1 MNKVGVV
8 LSGCGHQDGSEIHEA
23 VFTLHALEKAGAE
36 AIIMA
41 PDMDQFH
48 VINHLNGNEDLSES
62 RNILVE
68 SARIAR
74 GKVVDVAS
82 VSGHQLDALIFP
94 GGTGMAKNIFDY
106 SMAGINCTV
115 ISDVQKL
122 VVEILEANKP
132 LGAICIAPVMV
143 AKVLEFLGRT
153 GTVTGGFNVEINNDI
168 KAMGINTIEAGA
180 EAGAV
185 AGQHHG
191 AHVDLRRQRLAD
203 FDQGL
208 KQRPVQGVVPLGAVQ
223 PHLGHRAMALQLQD
237 LAHRFARLSCARS
250 MPTRSRHRVNICR

>member
-23 VFTLHALEKAGAE
+23 VFTLHAIEKAGAE

-48 VINHLNGNEDLSES
+48 VINHLNGNEELSES

-115 ISDVQKL
+115 ISDVQRL
-122 VVEILEANKP
+122 VVEILEADKP
-132 LGAICIAPVMV
+132 LGAICIAPVMI
-143 AKVLEFLGRT
+143 AKVLEYLGRT

-168 KAMGINTIEAGA
+168 RAMGINAVEVGA
-180 EAGAV
+180 EEIV
-185 AGQHHG
+185 
-191 AHVDLRRQRLAD
+191 VDKENKLVTTPAYVEA
-203 FDQGL
+203 
-208 KQRPVQGVVPLGAVQ
+208 K
-223 PHLGHRAMALQLQD
+223 
-237 LAHRFARLSCARS
+237 S
-250 MPTRSRHRVNICR
+250 MNESFTGIEKLVNKVLELI

>member
-48 VINHLNGNEDLSES
+48 VINHLNGNEDLTES

-115 ISDVQKL
+115 ISDVQRL
-122 VVEILEANKP
+122 VVEILEADKP

-153 GTVTGGFNVEINNDI
+153 GTVTGGFNDEINNDI
-168 KAMGINTIEAGA
+168 KAMGINTIEVGA
-180 EAGAV
+180 EEIV
-185 AGQHHG
+185 
-191 AHVDLRRQRLAD
+191 VDKENKIVTTPAYVEA
-203 FDQGL
+203 
-208 KQRPVQGVVPLGAVQ
+208 K
-223 PHLGHRAMALQLQD
+223 
-237 LAHRFARLSCARS
+237 S
-250 MPTRSRHRVNICR
+250 MNESFTGIEKLVNKVLDMI

>member
-115 ISDVQKL
+115 ISDVQRL
-122 VVEILEANKP
+122 VVEILEADKP

-143 AKVLEFLGRT
+143 AKILEFLGRT

-168 KAMGINTIEAGA
+168 KAMGINTIEVGA
-180 EAGAV
+180 EEIV
-185 AGQHHG
+185 
-191 AHVDLRRQRLAD
+191 VDKENKIVTTPAYVEA
-203 FDQGL
+203 
-208 KQRPVQGVVPLGAVQ
+208 K
-223 PHLGHRAMALQLQD
+223 
-237 LAHRFARLSCARS
+237 S
-250 MPTRSRHRVNICR
+250 MNESFTGIEKLVNKVLDMI

>member
-48 VINHLNGNEDLSES
+48 VINHLNGNEDLTES

-82 VSGHQLDALIFP
+82 VSGHLLDALIFP

-115 ISDVQKL
+115 ISDVQRL
-122 VVEILEANKP
+122 VVEILEADKP

-168 KAMGINTIEAGA
+168 KAMGINTIEVGA
-180 EAGAV
+180 EEIV
-185 AGQHHG
+185 
-191 AHVDLRRQRLAD
+191 VDKENKIVTTPAYVEA
-203 FDQGL
+203 
-208 KQRPVQGVVPLGAVQ
+208 K
-223 PHLGHRAMALQLQD
+223 
-237 LAHRFARLSCARS
+237 S
-250 MPTRSRHRVNICR
+250 MNEAFTGIEKLVNKVLDMI

>member
-23 VFTLHALEKAGAE
+23 VFTLHAIEKAGAE

-115 ISDVQKL
+115 ISDVQRL
-122 VVEILEANKP
+122 VVEILEADKP
-132 LGAICIAPVMV
+132 LGAICIAPVMI
-143 AKVLEFLGRT
+143 AKVLEYLGRT

-168 KAMGINTIEAGA
+168 RAMGINAVEVGA
-180 EAGAV
+180 EEIV
-185 AGQHHG
+185 
-191 AHVDLRRQRLAD
+191 VDKENKIVTTPAYVD
-203 FDQGL
+203 A
-208 KQRPVQGVVPLGAVQ
+208 KS
-223 PHLGHRAMALQLQD
+223 MNE
-237 LAHRFARLSCARS
+237 SC
-250 MPTRSRHRVNICR
+250 TGIEKLVNKVLELI

>member
-115 ISDVQKL
+115 ISDVQRL
-122 VVEILEANKP
+122 VVEILEADKP

-153 GTVTGGFNVEINNDI
+153 GTVTGGFNDEINNDI
-168 KAMGINTIEAGA
+168 KAMGINTIEVGA
-180 EAGAV
+180 EEIV
-185 AGQHHG
+185 
-191 AHVDLRRQRLAD
+191 VDKENKIVTTPAYVEA
-203 FDQGL
+203 
-208 KQRPVQGVVPLGAVQ
+208 K
-223 PHLGHRAMALQLQD
+223 
-237 LAHRFARLSCARS
+237 S
-250 MPTRSRHRVNICR
+250 MNESFTGIEKLVNKVLDMI

>member
-106 SMAGINCTV
+106 SMAGINCIV
-115 ISDVQKL
+115 ISDVQRL
-122 VVEILEANKP
+122 VVEILEADKP

-168 KAMGINTIEAGA
+168 KAMGINTIEVGA
-180 EAGAV
+180 EEIV
-185 AGQHHG
+185 
-191 AHVDLRRQRLAD
+191 VDKENKIVTTPAYVEA
-203 FDQGL
+203 
-208 KQRPVQGVVPLGAVQ
+208 K
-223 PHLGHRAMALQLQD
+223 
-237 LAHRFARLSCARS
+237 S
-250 MPTRSRHRVNICR
+250 MNEAFTGIEKLVNKVLDMI

>member
-115 ISDVQKL
+115 ISDVQRL
-122 VVEILEANKP
+122 VVEILEADKP

-143 AKVLEFLGRT
+143 AKILEFLGRT
-153 GTVTGGFNVEINNDI
+153 GTVTGGFNGEINNDI
-168 KAMGINTIEAGA
+168 KAMGINTIEVGA
-180 EAGAV
+180 EEIV
-185 AGQHHG
+185 
-191 AHVDLRRQRLAD
+191 VDKENKIVTTPAYVEA
-203 FDQGL
+203 
-208 KQRPVQGVVPLGAVQ
+208 K
-223 PHLGHRAMALQLQD
+223 
-237 LAHRFARLSCARS
+237 S
-250 MPTRSRHRVNICR
+250 MNESFTGIEKLVNKVLDMI

>member
-23 VFTLHALEKAGAE
+23 VFTLHALEKAEAE

-115 ISDVQKL
+115 ISDVQRL
-122 VVEILEANKP
+122 VVEILEADKP

-168 KAMGINTIEAGA
+168 KAMGINTIKVGA
-180 EAGAV
+180 EEIVIDKENKIVTTPAYVEA
-185 AGQHHG
+185 
-191 AHVDLRRQRLAD
+191 
-203 FDQGL
+203 
-208 KQRPVQGVVPLGAVQ
+208 K
-223 PHLGHRAMALQLQD
+223 
-237 LAHRFARLSCARS
+237 S
-250 MPTRSRHRVNICR
+250 MNESFTGIEKLVNKVLDMI

>member
-48 VINHLNGNEDLSES
+48 VINHLNGNEDLTES

-115 ISDVQKL
+115 ISDVQRL
-122 VVEILEANKP
+122 VVEILEADKP

-143 AKVLEFLGRT
+143 AKVLEFLGRA
-153 GTVTGGFNVEINNDI
+153 GTVTGGFNDEINNDI
-168 KAMGINTIEAGA
+168 KAMGINTIEVGA
-180 EAGAV
+180 EEIV
-185 AGQHHG
+185 
-191 AHVDLRRQRLAD
+191 VDKENKIVTTPAYVEA
-203 FDQGL
+203 
-208 KQRPVQGVVPLGAVQ
+208 K
-223 PHLGHRAMALQLQD
+223 
-237 LAHRFARLSCARS
+237 S
-250 MPTRSRHRVNICR
+250 MNESFTGIEKLVNKVLDMI

>member
-82 VSGHQLDALIFP
+82 VSGHQVDALIFP

-115 ISDVQKL
+115 ISDVQRL
-122 VVEILEANKP
+122 VVEILEGDKP

-168 KAMGINTIEAGA
+168 KAMGINTIEVGA
-180 EAGAV
+180 EEIV
-185 AGQHHG
+185 
-191 AHVDLRRQRLAD
+191 VDKENKIVTTPAYVEA
-203 FDQGL
+203 
-208 KQRPVQGVVPLGAVQ
+208 K
-223 PHLGHRAMALQLQD
+223 
-237 LAHRFARLSCARS
+237 S
-250 MPTRSRHRVNICR
+250 MNESFTGIEKLVNKVLDMI

>member
-115 ISDVQKL
+115 ISDVQRL
-122 VVEILEANKP
+122 VVEILEADKP

-143 AKVLEFLGRT
+143 AKILEYLGRT

-168 KAMGINTIEAGA
+168 KAMGINTIEVGA
-180 EAGAV
+180 EEIVIDKENKIVTTPAYVEA
-185 AGQHHG
+185 
-191 AHVDLRRQRLAD
+191 
-203 FDQGL
+203 
-208 KQRPVQGVVPLGAVQ
+208 K
-223 PHLGHRAMALQLQD
+223 
-237 LAHRFARLSCARS
+237 S
-250 MPTRSRHRVNICR
+250 MNESFTGIEKLVNKVLDMI

>member
-115 ISDVQKL
+115 ISDVQRL
-122 VVEILEANKP
+122 VVEILEADKP

-168 KAMGINTIEAGA
+168 KAMGINTIEVGA
-180 EAGAV
+180 EEIV
-185 AGQHHG
+185 
-191 AHVDLRRQRLAD
+191 VDKENKIVTTPAYVEA
-203 FDQGL
+203 
-208 KQRPVQGVVPLGAVQ
+208 K
-223 PHLGHRAMALQLQD
+223 
-237 LAHRFARLSCARS
+237 S
-250 MPTRSRHRVNICR
+250 MNESFTGIEKLVNKVLDMIN

>member
-48 VINHLNGNEDLSES
+48 VINHLNGNEDLTES

-115 ISDVQKL
+115 ISDVQRL
-122 VVEILEANKP
+122 VVEILEADKP

-168 KAMGINTIEAGA
+168 KAMGINTIEGGA
-180 EAGAV
+180 EEIV
-185 AGQHHG
+185 
-191 AHVDLRRQRLAD
+191 VDKENKIVTTPAYVD
-203 FDQGL
+203 A
-208 KQRPVQGVVPLGAVQ
+208 K
-223 PHLGHRAMALQLQD
+223 
-237 LAHRFARLSCARS
+237 S
-250 MPTRSRHRVNICR
+250 MNESFTGIEKLVNKVLDMI

>member
-23 VFTLHALEKAGAE
+23 VFTLHALEKADAE

-48 VINHLNGNEDLSES
+48 VINHLNGNEELSKS

-74 GKVVDVAS
+74 GKVIDVAS

-115 ISDVQKL
+115 ISDVQRL
-122 VVEILEANKP
+122 VVEILEADKP
-132 LGAICIAPVMV
+132 LGAICIAPVMI
-143 AKVLEFLGRT
+143 AKVLEYLGRT

-168 KAMGINTIEAGA
+168 KAMGINAVEVGA
-180 EAGAV
+180 EEIV
-185 AGQHHG
+185 
-191 AHVDLRRQRLAD
+191 VDKENKIVTTPAYVD
-203 FDQGL
+203 A
-208 KQRPVQGVVPLGAVQ
+208 KS
-223 PHLGHRAMALQLQD
+223 MNE
-237 LAHRFARLSCARS
+237 SC
-250 MPTRSRHRVNICR
+250 TGIEKLVNKVLELI

>member
-8 LSGCGHQDGSEIHEA
+8 LSGCGYQDGSEIHEA
-23 VFTLHALEKAGAE
+23 VFTLHALEKAEAE

-115 ISDVQKL
+115 ISDVQRL
-122 VVEILEANKP
+122 VVEILEADKP

-153 GTVTGGFNVEINNDI
+153 GTVTGGFNDEINNDI
-168 KAMGINTIEAGA
+168 KAMGINTIEVGA
-180 EAGAV
+180 EEIVIDKENKIVTTPAYVEA
-185 AGQHHG
+185 
-191 AHVDLRRQRLAD
+191 
-203 FDQGL
+203 
-208 KQRPVQGVVPLGAVQ
+208 K
-223 PHLGHRAMALQLQD
+223 
-237 LAHRFARLSCARS
+237 S
-250 MPTRSRHRVNICR
+250 MNESFMGIEKLVNKVLDMI

>member
-115 ISDVQKL
+115 ISDVQRL
-122 VVEILEANKP
+122 VVEILEADKP

-168 KAMGINTIEAGA
+168 KAMGINTIEVGA
-180 EAGAV
+180 EEIV
-185 AGQHHG
+185 
-191 AHVDLRRQRLAD
+191 VDKENKIITTPAYVEA
-203 FDQGL
+203 
-208 KQRPVQGVVPLGAVQ
+208 K
-223 PHLGHRAMALQLQD
+223 
-237 LAHRFARLSCARS
+237 S
-250 MPTRSRHRVNICR
+250 MNESFTGIEKLVNKVLDMI

>member
-115 ISDVQKL
+115 ISDVQRL
-122 VVEILEANKP
+122 VVEILEADKP

-143 AKVLEFLGRT
+143 AKVLEYLGRT

-168 KAMGINTIEAGA
+168 KAMGINTIEVGA
-180 EAGAV
+180 EEIVIDKENKIVTTPAY
-185 AGQHHG
+185 
-191 AHVDLRRQRLAD
+191 VDA
-203 FDQGL
+203 
-208 KQRPVQGVVPLGAVQ
+208 KS
-223 PHLGHRAMALQLQD
+223 MNE
-237 LAHRFARLSCARS
+237 SC
-250 MPTRSRHRVNICR
+250 TGIEKLVDKVLELI

>member
-115 ISDVQKL
+115 ISDVQRL
-122 VVEILEANKP
+122 VVEILEGDKP

-168 KAMGINTIEAGA
+168 KAMGINTIEVGA
-180 EAGAV
+180 EEIV
-185 AGQHHG
+185 
-191 AHVDLRRQRLAD
+191 VDKENKIVTTPAYVEA
-203 FDQGL
+203 
-208 KQRPVQGVVPLGAVQ
+208 K
-223 PHLGHRAMALQLQD
+223 
-237 LAHRFARLSCARS
+237 S
-250 MPTRSRHRVNICR
+250 MNESFTGIEKLVNKVLDMI

>member
-106 SMAGINCTV
+106 SMVGINCTV
-115 ISDVQKL
+115 ISDVQRL
-122 VVEILEANKP
+122 VVEILEADKP

-143 AKVLEFLGRT
+143 AKILEFLGRT

-168 KAMGINTIEAGA
+168 KAMGINTIEVGA
-180 EAGAV
+180 EEIVIDKENKIVTTPAYVEA
-185 AGQHHG
+185 
-191 AHVDLRRQRLAD
+191 
-203 FDQGL
+203 
-208 KQRPVQGVVPLGAVQ
+208 K
-223 PHLGHRAMALQLQD
+223 
-237 LAHRFARLSCARS
+237 S
-250 MPTRSRHRVNICR
+250 MNEAFTGIEKLVNKVLDMI